1 MTWESSILEKVREK
15 FDNKVFHTRDVID
28 LSELSAKYS
37 KGTLHRVL
45 NDLVKTGKIE
55 RLGRGIYRIKIS
67 DSKTNEDIIDRL
79 VFSDRLTVKLV
90 PGSPMEAKEL
100 LYSKGID
107 FMITGWPVLYRYIHN
122 LPKRLIIL
130 IYVTKGSGEIAV
142 FTLREAGL
150 RALLNP
156 TMKEINLAL
165 ESFSERD
172 IFVVR
177 EFSELIG
184 NVNGF
189 ASLERALV
197 DLYFETTR
205 RKILFPKEEV
215 ARIFLNVLR
224 TEPFSYSRLRE
235 FASRR
240 GVAEEIID
248 ILEFINPSISPPSTK
263 TKNRRAVGFLE
274 TIEKLGWH

>member
-1 MTWESSILEKVREK
+1 MTWENSILEKIREK
-15 FDNKVFHTRDVID
+15 FGDKVFHTRDAIGLYD
-28 LSELSAKYS
+28 LNTKYS

-55 RLGRGIYRIKIS
+55 RLGRGTYRAKINGTE
-67 DSKTNEDIIDRL
+67 TNENMVDRL
-79 VFSDRLTVKLV
+79 TFSDRLTVKLV
-90 PGSPMEAKEL
+90 PGSPMEAKKL
-100 LYSKGID
+100 LHGKGIE
-107 FMITGWPVLYRYIHN
+107 FMITGGPVLYRYIHN
-122 LPKRLIIL
+122 LPKRLIEL

-156 TMKEINLAL
+156 TVKEIDLAL
-165 ESFSERD
+165 ESFTERD
-172 IFVVR
+172 IFVIR

-205 RKILFPKEEV
+205 RKIPFPKEEV

-224 TEPFSYSRLRE
+224 KEPISYSHLIE

-240 GVAEEIID
+240 GIAAEILGII
-248 ILEFINPSISPPSTK
+248 EFFNPSISPSTK
-263 TKNRRAVGFLE
+263 TKNKRAMEFLD
-274 TIEKLGWH
+274 IMEKLGWH